1 MESVD
6 EPVDLLGRWRL
17 QPLAVL
23 EGADVLLTAEHANPH
38 GVEFREL
45 LQGQALVVLEA
56 ALEEA
61 LERFK
66 VVFAE
71 ELLDLGVCSELAYL
85 IEVLVVGLDAIVDRS
100 LVIS

>member
-6 EPVDLLGRWRL
+6 ESVDLLGRWGL
-17 QPLAVL
+17 QGLAVF
-23 EGADVLLTAEHANPH
+23 EGADVLLTAEHADPH

-56 ALEEA
+56 ALEET

-66 VVFAE
+66 VVFA
-71 ELLDLGVCSELAYL
+71 
-85 IEVLVVGLDAIVDRS
+85 
-100 LVIS
+100 

>member
-6 EPVDLLGRWRL
+6 EPVYLLSRWRL
-17 QPLAVL
+17 QSLAVL
-23 EGADVLLTAEHANPH
+23 EGADVLLTAEHTDPH

-45 LQGQALVVLEA
+45 RQGQALVVLEA

-61 LERFK
+61 LECFK
-66 VVFAE
+66 VVFAQ
-71 ELLDLGVCSELAYL
+71 ELLDLGVGSELTYFQ
-85 IEVLVVGLDAIVDRS
+85 EVFVIGFDAVVDRS